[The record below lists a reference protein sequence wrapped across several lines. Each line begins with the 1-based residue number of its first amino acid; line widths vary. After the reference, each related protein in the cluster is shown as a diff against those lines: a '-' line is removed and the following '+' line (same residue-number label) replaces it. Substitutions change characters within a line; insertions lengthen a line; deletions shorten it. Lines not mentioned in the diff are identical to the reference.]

1 MKKHKTRRTFTRYM
15 THVYKVYDACLQD
28 VCSQSGC
35 PILSLDLVLDI
46 IASSVQQ
53 SSINWLICILQLQCY
68 CCILSTVFC
77 KTLLSNR
84 LA

>member
-53 SSINWLICILQLQCY
+53 SSIN
-68 CCILSTVFC
+68 
-77 KTLLSNR
+77 
-84 LA
+84 